1 MKSIEKAL
9 YYIVDE
15 NDEHNRLSKFFN
27 YFLMILIILSVGEM
41 ALETDDSIF
50 VPYRHYFHTFDFFT
64 VMVFSIEYI
73 IRILTLRRARGP
85 LTQIRV

>member
-27 YFLMILIILSVGEM
+27 YFLMALIILSVGEM
-41 ALETDDSIF
+41 ALETDDGIF
-50 VPYRHYFHTFDFFT
+50 LPYRNYFRIFDFFT
-64 VMVFSIEYI
+64 VMVFSTEYI
-73 IRILTLRRARGP
+73 IRIMTAHLIP
-85 LTQIRV
+85 ENK